1 MKVRSTSSKTNS
13 VIVSEASAWFIEF
26 RAGDVTGEARTQ
38 FIDWLRRSPEHIQA
52 YLEVSR
58 VWAELPA
65 SDSAGRFD
73 IATLIEEAR
82 RSADVI
88 SLNDAA
94 PAWPP
99 PAYYSPPAGKRWWE
113 RRVELATAAM
123 LLVALAGIWM
133 WGGSLSSDAYATGVG
148 EQRTIQLADGSTVE
162 LNSQSKVRVR
172 LSEHRRDVTL
182 VEGQALFRVAKDKSR
197 PFIVRAGGTQV
208 RAVGTEFDVY
218 RKLSGTVV
226 TVVEG
231 KVETFEDDGRPG
243 EPAILLSAGEQ
254 LTVGPHTATRP
265 MRTDTAVA
273 TAWLQKHMV
282 FEETP
287 LADVAE
293 QFNRYSRLPLI
304 IDGSELQRI
313 KISGV
318 YSSTDPASLINF
330 LRSQPG
336 ILVIESDKGVRI
348 TRRDIN

>member
-1 MKVRSTSSKTNS
+1 MKMRSTFSKTNS

-26 RAGDVTGEARTQ
+26 RAGDVTGEARTK

-65 SDSAGRFD
+65 SDSAGRLD
-73 IATLIEEAR
+73 IAALIEEAR
-82 RSADVI
+82 RSADIV
-88 SLNDAA
+88 SLGESA
-94 PAWPP
+94 PSWPP
-99 PAYYSPPAGKRWWE
+99 PAYFSPPPRTRWWE
-113 RRVELATAAM
+113 RRIELATAAT
-123 LLVALAGIWM
+123 LLIALLGIWM
-133 WGGSLSSDAYATGVG
+133 WGGSLSTDAYATGVG
-148 EQRTIQLADGSTVE
+148 EQRTIALADGSTVE
-162 LNSQSKVRVR
+162 LNSQSKVEVR
-172 LSEHRRDVTL
+172 LSANRRDVNL

-218 RKLSGTVV
+218 RKQSGTVV

-231 KVETFEDDGRPG
+231 KVETFDDDSGPG

-254 LTVGPHTATRP
+254 LTVAPHTATRP

-273 TAWLQKHMV
+273 TAWVQKHMV

-293 QFNRYSRLPLI
+293 QFNRYSRRPLV
-304 IDGSELQRI
+304 IDDGELQRI
-313 KISGV
+313 KISGI

-336 ILVIESDKGVRI
+336 ILVIENDKRVRVI
-348 TRRDIN
+348 RRDIN